1 MDFIFYK
8 IYRITTTIW
17 TTHQELLIASE
28 NNELVTFAIALET
41 NYSRSY
47 VPAWQLVFLQKQN
60 HIQPFCHPGYHYSV
74 LPRESLKL
82 DSLCRKHVRKTHK
95 RKTLE
100 FRLRAWVCGAENEE
114 QKIQKIDSNWVH
126 FLHSGK
132 FERLFHWHKTKKTA
146 RLWTPQGI
154 YKMLHSSRIIMK
166 TKVLISEIWLKFHNW

>member
-1 MDFIFYK
+1 MHPNSDRVNFIFYK
-8 IYRITTTIW
+8 ICRITTTIW

-28 NNELVTFAIALET
+28 DNELVTFAIALET

-114 QKIQKIDSNWVH
+114 QKYR
-126 FLHSGK
+126 
-132 FERLFHWHKTKKTA
+132 RLTATGYIFFTVENLRDFSTDTKPRKQQDCEH
-146 RLWTPQGI
+146 LQGFI
-154 YKMLHSSRIIMK
+154 KCF
-166 TKVLISEIWLKFHNW
+166 TVPA